1 MALLSIRNLDVQYPA
16 AGRLVPAVRGVNLS
30 LGEREILGIVGE
42 SGSGKTVSCLS
53 LMGLLGP
60 RAEASGTVHFDGRDI
75 DVADVVQERRRGQL
89 PLAMIF
95 QDATGGLNPIR
106 TIGSQIA
113 EVFVHRDG
121 ASQKAAWDKAV
132 ELLESV
138 GIREPRERASS
149 YPHQMSGGM
158 NQRVMIAMAL
168 AASPRVL
175 IADEPT
181 TALDVTVQ
189 AQICKLLRL
198 LVEREGLSII
208 FVSHDLDLVTS
219 FCDRVAVMY
228 RGTVVECET
237 SEAIRREPKHAY
249 TAALFA
255 AIPGHRPPFSQLEEI
270 PQNLDTSPAIAAA
283 QLDLPKQD
291 MTPRPPFYPAERPAM
306 IEVSNVA
313 YHFARRRW
321 FSRSMHVTKAV
332 DGISFSIPAGT
343 TFGIIGESGCGKSTL
358 ASLLIGDREPQSG
371 DISVG
376 GHSMAELLAHGRQPY
391 ARRVQMVAQDHY
403 GSMDRRQTVGP
414 QIEEAC
420 RIHFPDR
427 SAARRR
433 EDALRMLHAVGLGEA
448 HYAKLP
454 HQLSGG
460 QRQRVAIARA
470 LIVEPDILIC
480 DEPTSALDVSIQAQV
495 LNLLLRLQR
504 ELELTI
510 LLISHDIRVV
520 AHMSHAIGVM
530 RAGVMVEQGPAQEVL
545 SNPRHAYSRSLFA
558 AAPTSRRVENPMS
571 LSGTEALLRDAVP

>member
-1 MALLSIRNLDVQYPA
+1 
-16 AGRLVPAVRGVNLS
+16 
-30 LGEREILGIVGE
+30 
-42 SGSGKTVSCLS
+42 
-53 LMGLLGP
+53 LLGP
-60 RAEASGTVHFDGRDI
+60 RAEATGTVHFDGRDI
-75 DVADVVQERRRGQL
+75 DVADVVHERRQGRL

-113 EVFVHRDG
+113 EIFVHRDG
-121 ASQKAAWDKAV
+121 ASQNAALDKAV

-158 NQRVMIAMAL
+158 NQRAMIAMAL

-198 LVEREGLSII
+198 LVERDGLSIV

-228 RGTVVECET
+228 RGEVVECET
-237 SEAIRREPKHAY
+237 SEGIRRAPQHRY

-270 PQNLDTSPAIAAA
+270 PQDLDVPLLASASEPAATP
-283 QLDLPKQD
+283 LTEPLPKQQ
-291 MTPRPPFYPAERPAM
+291 PAM
-306 IEVSNVA
+306 IEVSDVA
-313 YHFARRRW
+313 YHFTKRRW
-321 FSRSMHVTKAV
+321 FSRSTHVTKAV
-332 DGISFSIPAGT
+332 DGISFAVPAGT

-371 DISVG
+371 SIRVG
-376 GHSMAELLAHGRQPY
+376 GRSMTDLLAHGRRAY

-420 RIHFPDR
+420 RIHFPER
-427 SAARRR
+427 SAVRRR
-433 EDALRMLHAVGLGEA
+433 EDTVRMLEAVGLGEVQF
-448 HYAKLP
+448 AKLP

-460 QRQRVAIARA
+460 QRQRVAIA
-470 LIVEPDILIC
+470 
-480 DEPTSALDVSIQAQV
+480 
-495 LNLLLRLQR
+495 
-504 ELELTI
+504 
-510 LLISHDIRVV
+510 
-520 AHMSHAIGVM
+520 
-530 RAGVMVEQGPAQEVL
+530 
-545 SNPRHAYSRSLFA
+545 
-558 AAPTSRRVENPMS
+558 
-571 LSGTEALLRDAVP
+571 

>member
-1 MALLSIRNLDVQYPA
+1 MALLSIRDLDVQYPV
-16 AGRLVPAVRGVNLS
+16 AGQLVPAVRGVNLS
-30 LGEREILGIVGE
+30 VGEREILGIVGE

-60 RAEASGTVHFDGRDI
+60 RAEASGTVRYDGRDI
-75 DVADVVQERRRGQL
+75 DIANVTQERRQGRL

-95 QDATGGLNPIR
+95 QDPTGGLNPIR

-113 EVFVHRDG
+113 EIFVHRDG
-121 ASQKAAWDKAV
+121 ASKKAAWEKAV
-132 ELLESV
+132 ELLDSV
-138 GIREPRERASS
+138 GIREPRERAAS

-158 NQRVMIAMAL
+158 NQRAMIAMAL

-189 AQICKLLRL
+189 AQICKLLRT
-198 LVEREGLSII
+198 LVERDGISII

-219 FCDRVAVMY
+219 FCDRVSVMY
-228 RGTVVECET
+228 RGSVVETAT
-237 SEAIRREPKHAY
+237 SEAIRRSPKHRY
-249 TAALFA
+249 TSALFA
-255 AIPGHRPPFSQLEEI
+255 AIPGHRPPFSELEEI
-270 PQNLDTSPAIAAA
+270 PQDLDAPVSALPANPPEP
-283 QLDLPKQD
+283 Q
-291 MTPRPPFYPAERPAM
+291 PRPVPSGRTDRPIA
-306 IEVSNVA
+306 IKVEDAV
-313 YHFARRRW
+313 YHFTKRRW
-321 FSRSMHVTKAV
+321 FGRSTHVTKAV
-332 DGISFSIPAGT
+332 DGISFSVPAGT

-358 ASLLIGDREPQSG
+358 ASLLIGDREPQAG
-371 DISVG
+371 NISIG
-376 GHSMAELLAHGRQPY
+376 GQSMRELLAHGRRDY

-427 SAARRR
+427 SAAQRR
-433 EDALRMLHAVGLGEA
+433 EDVIRMLQAVGLGEA
-448 HYAKLP
+448 HYAKFP

-504 ELELTI
+504 DLDLTI

-530 RAGVMVEQGPAQEVL
+530 QAGVMVEQGPASEVL
-545 SNPRHAYSRSLFA
+545 SNPQHPYSRSLFA
-558 AAPTSRRVENPMS
+558 AAPTSARANWSVPAHDHR
-571 LSGTEALLRDAVP
+571 LQLRDAIS

>member
-1 MALLSIRNLDVQYPA
+1 MALLSILGLDVRYPT

-60 RAEASGTVHFDGRDI
+60 RAEASGKVHFDGRDI
-75 DVADVVQERRRGQL
+75 DVADVVGERRRGLL

-106 TIGSQIA
+106 TVGSQIA
-113 EVFVHRDG
+113 EIFVHRDG
-121 ASQKAAWDKAV
+121 ASQNAALEKAV

-138 GIREPRERASS
+138 GIREPRERAFS

-228 RGTVVECET
+228 RGVVVECET
-237 SEAIRREPKHAY
+237 SEAIRRAPKHPY

-270 PQNLDTSPAIAAA
+270 PQNLDVAPAIAAA
-283 QLDLPKQD
+283 QLDLPKVD
-291 MTPRPPFYPAERPAM
+291 VKLRLTSEPVERPAM
-306 IEVSNVA
+306 IEASEVA
-313 YHFARRRW
+313 YHFAKRRW
-321 FSRSMHVTKAV
+321 FTRSTHVTKAV
-332 DGISFSIPAGT
+332 DGVSFSVPAGT

-358 ASLLIGDREPQSG
+358 ASLLIGDRAPQSG
-371 DISVG
+371 SIRVG
-376 GHSMAELLAHGRQPY
+376 GHSMAELLAHGRRAY

-427 SAARRR
+427 PIARRR
-433 EDALRMLHAVGLGEA
+433 EDALRMLKAVGLDEA

-504 ELELTI
+504 ELDLTI

-558 AAPTSRRVENPMS
+558 AAPTSRRLESPVA
-571 LSGTEALLRDAVP
+571 LSSTAPVLKDPVP

>member
-1 MALLSIRNLDVQYPA
+1 MALLSIRDLDVHYPA

-30 LGEREILGIVGE
+30 LGEREILGVVGE

-60 RAEASGTVHFDGRDI
+60 RAEASGTVHFDGREI
-75 DVADVVQERRRGQL
+75 DVAAVVHERRQGRL

-106 TIGSQIA
+106 TVGSQIA
-113 EVFVHRDG
+113 EIFVHRDG
-121 ASQKAAWDKAV
+121 ASQKTAWDKAV
-132 ELLESV
+132 ELLETV

-228 RGTVVECET
+228 RGAVVECDT
-237 SEAIRREPKHAY
+237 SEAIRRAPRHPY

-270 PQNLDTSPAIAAA
+270 PQNLDAPLSASPTQPDLRKVDVRP
-283 QLDLPKQD
+283 QLASE
-291 MTPRPPFYPAERPAM
+291 PAEQPAM
-306 IEVSNVA
+306 IEVSDVA
-313 YHFARRRW
+313 YHFAKRRW
-321 FSRSMHVTKAV
+321 FSRSTHITKAV
-332 DGISFSIPAGT
+332 DGISFAVPAGT

-371 DISVG
+371 GISVG
-376 GHSMAELLAHGRQPY
+376 GRSMKELLAHGRRAY

-420 RIHFPDR
+420 RIHFPER
-427 SAARRR
+427 SGARRR
-433 EDALRMLHAVGLGEA
+433 EDALRMLQAVGLGEA

-504 ELELTI
+504 ELDLTI

-558 AAPTSRRVENPMS
+558 AAPTSRRASIPMS
-571 LSGTEALLRDAVP
+571 LPSTESLLKDAIP

>member
-1 MALLSIRNLDVQYPA
+1 MALLSIRDLDVQYPA
-16 AGRLVPAVRGVNLS
+16 AGQLVPAVRGVNLS
-30 LGEREILGIVGE
+30 LAEREILGIVGE

-60 RAEASGTVHFDGRDI
+60 RAEASGTVRFDGRDI
-75 DVADVVQERRRGQL
+75 DLAKVTRERRQGRL

-113 EVFVHRDG
+113 EIFVHRDD
-121 ASQKAAWDKAV
+121 ASQKVAWDRAV
-132 ELLESV
+132 ELLDSV

-198 LVEREGLSII
+198 LVDRDGISII

-219 FCDRVAVMY
+219 FCDKVAVMY
-228 RGTVVECET
+228 RGSVVETAT
-237 SEAIRREPKHAY
+237 SEAIRRSPKHRY
-249 TAALFA
+249 TSALFA
-255 AIPGHRPPFSQLEEI
+255 AIPGHRPPFSELEEI
-270 PQNLDTSPAIAAA
+270 PQDLDAPVPTLPAKP
-283 QLDLPKQD
+283 LKPE
-291 MTPRPPFYPAERPAM
+291 TGPRHILSAPAERPVA
-306 IEVSNVA
+306 IEVANVV
-313 YHFARRRW
+313 YHFTKRRL
-321 FSRSMHVTKAV
+321 FSRSTHVTKAV
-332 DGISFSIPAGT
+332 DGISFSVPAGT

-358 ASLLIGDREPQSG
+358 ASLLIGDREPQNG
-371 DISVG
+371 GISIG
-376 GHSMAELLAHGRQPY
+376 GRSMRELVAHGRRDY

-403 GSMDRRQTVGP
+403 GSLDRRQTIGL

-420 RIHFPDR
+420 RIHFPNR
-427 SAARRR
+427 SATRRR
-433 EDALRMLHAVGLGEA
+433 EDVLRMLKAVGLGEA

-470 LIVEPDILIC
+470 LIVEPDILVC

-504 ELELTI
+504 ELDLTI

-530 RAGVMVEQGPAQEVL
+530 RSGVMVEQGRASEVL
-545 SNPRHAYSRSLFA
+545 SNPQHAYSRSLFA
-558 AAPTSRRVENPMS
+558 AAPTSERANWSVPGNGDM
-571 LSGTEALLRDAVP
+571 LQLKDAIS

>member
-1 MALLSIRNLDVQYPA
+1 MALLAIRDLEVQYPA
-16 AGRLVPAVRGVNLS
+16 AGRLVPAVRGVNLT
-30 LGEREILGIVGE
+30 LGEREILGVVGE

-60 RAEASGTVHFDGRDI
+60 RAEASGTVHFDSRDI
-75 DVADVVQERRRGQL
+75 HVADVVEERRQGRL

-113 EVFVHRDG
+113 EIFVHRDG
-121 ASQKAAWDKAV
+121 ASQDAALDKAV

-138 GIREPRERASS
+138 GIREPRERASN

-228 RGTVVECET
+228 RGEVVECET
-237 SEAIRREPKHAY
+237 SEAIRRAPRHPY

-270 PQNLDTSPAIAAA
+270 PQNLDVSPATTAA
-283 QLDLPKQD
+283 QPDLQKVNA
-291 MTPRPPFYPAERPAM
+291 TPRLRPKPVERQPM
-306 IEVSNVA
+306 IEVSDVA
-313 YHFARRRW
+313 YHFTKRRW
-321 FSRSMHVTKAV
+321 YSRSKHITRAV
-332 DGISFSIPAGT
+332 DGISFAVPPAT

-358 ASLLIGDREPQSG
+358 ASLLIGDRAPQHGS
-371 DISVG
+371 ISVG
-376 GHSMAELLAHGRQPY
+376 GRSMSELLTQGRRAY

-414 QIEEAC
+414 QIAEAC
-420 RIHFPDR
+420 RIHFPER
-427 SAARRR
+427 SAVRRR
-433 EDALRMLHAVGLGEA
+433 EDTLRMLNAVGLSEA
-448 HYAKLP
+448 HYGKLP

-470 LIVEPDILIC
+470 LIVEPDVLIC

-495 LNLLLRLQR
+495 LNLLLKLQR
-504 ELELTI
+504 ELDLTI

-530 RAGVMVEQGPAQEVL
+530 RAGVMVEQGAAQDVL
-545 SNPRHAYSRSLFA
+545 SCPKHDYTRSLFA
-558 AAPTSRRVENPMS
+558 AAPTSRRVEHPGSAPGSES
-571 LSGTEALLRDAVP
+571 LLEDAVR